1 MSVLGEKI
9 SFLPKKILNVM
20 PDTETVQKSC
30 FPKKIFFLKFSGGFD
45 ISKQYRGIAEIM
57 NNKKEYRHRFF
68 MEI

>member
-1 MSVLGEKI
+1 
-9 SFLPKKILNVM
+9 M

-30 FPKKIFFLKFSGGFD
+30 FPEFFFFLKFSGGFD